1 MRGCQRLIGVR
12 GCQRLIGVRGCQ
24 RLIGVEVAS
33 VCLPEGG
40 GGLGCSSGGSFS
52 GRGMPSASGLFG
64 VGAGAGRRC
73 GGCGAAIVGGGVNSP
88 CSGFAVDPRGIFFA
102 LGLREL

>member
-64 VGAGAGRRC
+64 MGAGAGRRC
-73 GGCGAAIVGGGVNSP
+73 GGCGAAIVGG
-88 CSGFAVDPRGIFFA
+88 A
-102 LGLREL
+102 LIPPVPDLW

>member
-1 MRGCQRLIGVR
+1 M
-12 GCQRLIGVRGCQ
+12 RGCQ

-33 VCLPEGG
+33 VYLPEGNE
-40 GGLGCSSGGSFS
+40 GLGCSNGGSFS

-64 VGAGAGRRC
+64 MGAGARRRC
-73 GGCGAAIVGGGVNSP
+73 GGCGAAIVGGGGVNSP

>member
-1 MRGCQRLIGVR
+1 MRE
-12 GCQRLIGVRGCQ
+12 CQ

-33 VCLPEGG
+33 VCLPEGNE
-40 GGLGCSSGGSFS
+40 GLGCSNGGSFS

-64 VGAGAGRRC
+64 MGAGAGAGRRC

>member
-1 MRGCQRLIGVR
+1 MRGCQRLIGVRGCQRLIGVR

-33 VCLPEGG
+33 VYLPEGG

-64 VGAGAGRRC
+64 MGAGAGRRC
-73 GGCGAAIVGGGVNSP
+73 GGCGAAIVGGG
-88 CSGFAVDPRGIFFA
+88 GR
-102 LGLREL
+102 